1 MRIQRWLLPFMLC
14 AVASPQ
20 CPGSFSAQHVIA
32 SDSLKVQS
40 IALGDINGD
49 GLLDLAAASYGDN
62 SIEWFPNEMTDIG
75 TFGQKNIVT
84 TGATG
89 AQYVVVGDIDG
100 DHFLDLISASYLA
113 TTPIA
118 WYRNTDGKGAF
129 SSPNFITTDSQQVQ
143 SIQVGDVDGDGN
155 LDVVSASYVD
165 SKIAWY
171 RNTDGKGT
179 FGSNIV
185 IATTASGAQSIAV
198 GDVNNDGFI
207 DVVSASRLDNK
218 IAWYQNTDGKGNF
231 GTENVVTTN
240 AVGAYDVTIA
250 DVNGDGWVDIVSASF
265 KDNTIAWYKSMDG
278 KGAFSTENI
287 VSSSVPKFGRIGVYS
302 VVAEDLDGDGFLDL
316 ATASF
321 GDNTIAWVRYC
332 YV

>member
-1 MRIQRWLLPFMLC
+1 MRIQRWLLPYMLC

-118 WYRNTDGKGAF
+118 WSR
-129 SSPNFITTDSQQVQ
+129 
-143 SIQVGDVDGDGN
+143 
-155 LDVVSASYVD
+155 
-165 SKIAWY
+165 
-171 RNTDGKGT
+171 
-179 FGSNIV
+179 
-185 IATTASGAQSIAV
+185 
-198 GDVNNDGFI
+198 
-207 DVVSASRLDNK
+207 VSASRTGMALTPK
-218 IAWYQNTDGKGNF
+218 ASATRATWTAWPG
-231 GTENVVTTN
+231 
-240 AVGAYDVTIA
+240 
-250 DVNGDGWVDIVSASF
+250 VNSPSR
-265 KDNTIAWYKSMDG
+265 N
-278 KGAFSTENI
+278 
-287 VSSSVPKFGRIGVYS
+287 SVH
-302 VVAEDLDGDGFLDL
+302 
-316 ATASF
+316 
-321 GDNTIAWVRYC
+321 N
-332 YV
+332 